1 MRETEYLKKRY
12 KAIFFYTGLVMILSG
27 VLMLSPLLAL
37 FSYPNEAKDAW
48 GFGLPAAGLMMI
60 GFILRRFYNSQ
71 NSTSLTVHEGG
82 MVVLISWT
90 TVIFFSSLP
99 FVLLHGT
106 SLSRAVFEAVSG
118 WTTTGLSI
126 MDVTAT
132 GRLLLLWRS
141 TMQLAGGAGLAII
154 MMSAIVGAIGVGV
167 SAAEGRGDQLV
178 PQVRKSARLVLIIY
192 SGYAIAGI
200 IAYQFAGLSFFDSIN
215 HSFAAVS
222 TGGFSTHPESIGHW
236 NSLAV
241 ESVTIPLM
249 ILGNLSF
256 VTAWLLWRG
265 KMRFVM
271 LNGEVRLQSLLIPL
285 SSALVFIF
293 TARHLYPQLGKAARV
308 AVFETVSALTTTGF
322 QTVAYNNWNGFGI
335 FVLII
340 LMLIGG
346 GTCST
351 AGGIKQ
357 FRIYFLWKVMV
368 WEIKQAFFPQS
379 VVMEQ
384 PVWEGERRV
393 FVDPARIRQVFV
405 FVFIYLMTYAAGTLV
420 LCASGFP
427 LQDSMFEFA
436 SAIGTVG
443 LSVGVTSYT
452 MPSAALWAESIAMY
466 LGRLEFIVVF
476 ISLIKLIRDIHI
488 IGSEKRN

>member
-1 MRETEYLKKRY
+1 MREREYLKGRY
-12 KAIFFYTGLVMILSG
+12 KAILFYTGLVMMLSG
-27 VLMLSPLLAL
+27 ALMLSPLLAL
-37 FSYPNEAKDAW
+37 FSYPKEAKDVW
-48 GFGLPAAGLMMI
+48 GFALPALVLCIM
-60 GFILRRFYNSQ
+60 GFLLRRFCRS
-71 NSTSLTVHEGG
+71 SSPATLTIHEGG

-106 SLSRAVFEAVSG
+106 SLSRAIFEAVSG

-126 MDVTAT
+126 LDVTAT
-132 GRLLLLWRS
+132 SRLLLLWRS

-154 MMSAIVGAIGVGV
+154 MMSAIVGATGIGI

-192 SGYAIAGI
+192 SGYAIAGVF
-200 IAYQFAGLSFFDSIN
+200 AYRLAGLSFFDSIN

-222 TGGFSTHPESIGHW
+222 TGGFSTYTENIGHW

-241 ESVTIPLM
+241 ESVSIPLM

-265 KMRFVM
+265 KMRFVI
-271 LNGEVRLQSLLIPL
+271 LNGEVRLQAFLIPF
-285 SSALVFIF
+285 SAAAVFIF
-293 TARHLYPQLGKAARV
+293 TCRNLYPTIGKAARV

-322 QTVAYNNWNGFGI
+322 QTVGYGAWNAFGVSI
-335 FVLII
+335 LII

-357 FRIYFLWKVMV
+357 FRIYFLWKVMI
-368 WEIKQAFFPQS
+368 WEIKQSFYPRS
-379 VVMEQ
+379 VVIEQ

-393 FVDPARIRQVFV
+393 FVDPTRVRQVLV
-405 FVFIYLMTYAAGTLV
+405 FVFIYLMTYVVGTLI
-420 LCASGFP
+420 LCASGFS
-427 LQDSMFEFA
+427 LQDSLFEFA

-443 LSVGVTSYT
+443 LSIGVTSYS
-452 MPSAALWAESIAMY
+452 MPDAALWAETLAMY
-466 LGRLEFIVVF
+466 LGRLEFIIVF
-476 ISLIKLIRDIHI
+476 ISVIKLAHDMRIMK
-488 IGSEKRN
+488 SKKKS